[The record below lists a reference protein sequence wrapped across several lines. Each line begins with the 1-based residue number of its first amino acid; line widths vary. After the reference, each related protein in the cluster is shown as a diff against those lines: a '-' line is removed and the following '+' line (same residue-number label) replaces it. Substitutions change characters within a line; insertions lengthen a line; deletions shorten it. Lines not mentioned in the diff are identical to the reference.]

1 MFCKNCGKEIN
12 EGTKFCPNCGQEC
25 SAMADVTKAAN
36 DMFNATEKQ
45 IASAVD
51 DVRQSFNGENGNIT
65 PNGREKLKDDRGLAS
80 YIILS
85 IITCGIYSYYFL
97 YKLAHDVNIACENDK
112 QTTPGLAAFI
122 ILSFVTCG
130 IYACY
135 WYYKLGN
142 RLAANASYYGMNF
155 QENGTTVL
163 MWFIFGMLLCGIGPF
178 IGMHILIKNSN
189 KLCNAYNR
197 KYGFN

>member
-51 DVRQSFNGENGNIT
+51 EVRQSFNGENGNIT

-135 WYYKLGN
+135 WYL
-142 RLAANASYYGMNF
+142 
-155 QENGTTVL
+155 
-163 MWFIFGMLLCGIGPF
+163 
-178 IGMHILIKNSN
+178 
-189 KLCNAYNR
+189 
-197 KYGFN
+197 

>member
-51 DVRQSFNGENGNIT
+51 EVRQSFNGENGNIT
-65 PNGREKLKDDRGLAS
+65 PNGREKLKDDR
-80 YIILS
+80 
-85 IITCGIYSYYFL
+85 
-97 YKLAHDVNIACENDK
+97 
-112 QTTPGLAAFI
+112 GLAAFI

-197 KYGFN
+197 KYGLN

>member
-1 MFCKNCGKEIN
+1 M
-12 EGTKFCPNCGQEC
+12 
-25 SAMADVTKAAN
+25 
-36 DMFNATEKQ
+36 
-45 IASAVD
+45 
-51 DVRQSFNGENGNIT
+51 
-65 PNGREKLKDDRGLAS
+65 AS

-97 YKLAHDVNIACENDK
+97 YKLAHDVNIACENDE

-142 RLAANASYYGMNF
+142 RLAANAPYYGMNF

-178 IGMHILIKNSN
+178 IGMNILIKNSN
-189 KLCNAYNR
+189 KLCNAYNS
-197 KYGFN
+197 KYGLN

>member
-51 DVRQSFNGENGNIT
+51 EVRQSFNGENGNIT

-85 IITCGIYSYYFL
+85 IITCGIYSYYFVICDL
-97 YKLAHDVNIACENDK
+97 WNLC
-112 QTTPGLAAFI
+112 
-122 ILSFVTCG
+122 
-130 IYACY
+130 
-135 WYYKLGN
+135 
-142 RLAANASYYGMNF
+142 
-155 QENGTTVL
+155 
-163 MWFIFGMLLCGIGPF
+163 MLLV
-178 IGMHILIKNSN
+178 L
-189 KLCNAYNR
+189 
-197 KYGFN
+197 